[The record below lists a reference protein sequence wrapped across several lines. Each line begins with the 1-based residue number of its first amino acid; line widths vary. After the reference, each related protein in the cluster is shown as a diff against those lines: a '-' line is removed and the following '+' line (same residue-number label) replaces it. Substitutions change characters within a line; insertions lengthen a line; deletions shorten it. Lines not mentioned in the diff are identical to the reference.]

1 MPRRRNVWI
10 EDDGT
15 FKRFMQNAPKVFRA
29 VVRQAIK
36 DTAEGPVE
44 MKMRA
49 YARVGPDA
57 PHIKDDI
64 EVKVAQKSAQVGYL
78 KAEPAGG
85 SDPNA
90 TQPDVAL
97 YQNYGTKRA
106 KGNAFMSRAA
116 DDSANEY
123 RDRMIKAL
131 REAERKLAI

>member
-1 MPRRRNVWI
+1 MPMKVSL

-15 FKRFMQNAPKVFRA
+15 FKRFLRNAMPTFR
-29 VVRQAIK
+29 K
-36 DTAEGPVE
+36 TAREGVKATASGPVE
-44 MKMRA
+44 SKMRA

-64 EVKVAQKSAQVGYL
+64 ETHVDQYQSAQVGYL
-78 KAEPAGG
+78 RAEPAGG

-97 YQNYGTKRA
+97 WQNWGA
-106 KGNAFMSRAA
+106 KQASGNAFMSRAA
-116 DDSANEY
+116 DDSANEFKE
-123 RDRMIKAL
+123 RMTKAL